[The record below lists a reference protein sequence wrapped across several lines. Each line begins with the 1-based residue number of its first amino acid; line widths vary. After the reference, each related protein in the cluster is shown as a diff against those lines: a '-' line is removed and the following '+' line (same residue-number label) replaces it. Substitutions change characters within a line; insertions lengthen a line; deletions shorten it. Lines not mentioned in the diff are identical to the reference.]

1 MAGPDLNYAYVTVLN
16 SVPGRGGHFGSL
28 RTRAALN
35 STREREG
42 GEGVRLLLTWRYSI
56 RRPFVTA
63 LENPRSS
70 IVTCFLDELV
80 DVGDNE
86 IRRRGGDGVRFA
98 DWLDWKIV
106 HIFMVYIFW
115 NGGCY

>member
-1 MAGPDLNYAYVTVLN
+1 M
-16 SVPGRGGHFGSL
+16 PGRGGHFGSL

-35 STREREG
+35 STRGREG
-42 GEGVRLLLTWRYSI
+42 GEGERLLLTWRYSI

-80 DVGDNE
+80 DVGGNE
-86 IRRRGGDGVRFA
+86 IRRRGGDGVRFE

-115 NGGCY
+115 NEGCY

>member
-1 MAGPDLNYAYVTVLN
+1 M
-16 SVPGRGGHFGSL
+16 PGRGGHFGSL

-35 STREREG
+35 SIRGREG
-42 GEGVRLLLTWRYSI
+42 GEGARLLLTWRYSI
-56 RRPFVTA
+56 RRLFVTA

-86 IRRRGGDGVRFA
+86 IRRRRGDGVRFE

-106 HIFMVYIFW
+106 HISMVYIFW
-115 NGGCY
+115 NEDCY